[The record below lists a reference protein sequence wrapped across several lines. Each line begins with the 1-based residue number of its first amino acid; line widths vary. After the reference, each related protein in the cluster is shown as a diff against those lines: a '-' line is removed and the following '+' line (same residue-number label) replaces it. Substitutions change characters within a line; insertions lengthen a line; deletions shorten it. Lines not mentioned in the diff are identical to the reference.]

1 MRTQVVGACCAASR
15 VRIRT
20 LRTREVARPRN
31 QSGCSQCATVCR
43 YNTSFRL
50 SPRPRPPA
58 RGRPGGAKLILNLT
72 SPTDATDPA
81 ARAILVPTR
90 CAPTDRPCPDP
101 PLGRFR
107 GSEITGD
114 HNQGYLR
121 PSSDRF
127 PTPTDP
133 PTPRRNGRPTDP
145 VWRPRGTSSSKSTS
159 LRPASCAAC
168 PRENRV
174 SKALL
179 SHEFC
184 VPSFCSTCRSWS
196 PAPPSRAGPMAP
208 CCLRAQHGLC

>member
-1 MRTQVVGACCAASR
+1 LCGLAGPHPDSTDSR
-15 VRIRT
+15 GRSTSQPERMLTVCDRLPLQHIFSSLSAPPPPRA
-20 LRTREVARPRN
+20 RAPWRCEVDFELDVPDRRDRPGRPRD
-31 QSGCSQCATVCR
+31 
-43 YNTSFRL
+43 
-50 SPRPRPPA
+50 
-58 RGRPGGAKLILNLT
+58 PGA
-72 SPTDATDPA
+72 DPV
-81 ARAILVPTR
+81 RA
-90 CAPTDRPCPDP
+90 DRPTLSDP

-133 PTPRRNGRPTDP
+133 SDPLGTDRPTDP